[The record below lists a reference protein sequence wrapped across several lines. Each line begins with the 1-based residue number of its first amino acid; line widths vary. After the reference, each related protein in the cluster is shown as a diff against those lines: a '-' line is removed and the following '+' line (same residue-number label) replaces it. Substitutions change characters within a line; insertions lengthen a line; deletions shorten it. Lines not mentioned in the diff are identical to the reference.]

1 MSEKER
7 EQQHILAPLP
17 FKQNWLEFL
26 EQNGI
31 GQLSFRRFRSIVFHY
46 YFGHRREFP
55 WREEITPFRVFVSEV
70 MLQQTQTIRV
80 VPKFTDF
87 ITRFPDFETL
97 AGADFSDVL
106 RAWKGLGYNRR
117 ARYLQEAAHIVADRF
132 AGLLPEDP
140 ELLSTLPGIGPATA
154 ASICTFAFN
163 APLAFIETNIRTVYI
178 HFFFRNETGVHDRQ
192 IIELV
197 KETVDKEQPREWYY
211 ALMDYGVMLKK
222 TIGNPNRR
230 SRHYS
235 RQSCFEG
242 SDRQLRGKILQL
254 LLDSETV
261 IIDDAV
267 HLLGESAE
275 RIDRIIAS
283 LCRDNLIEREKGRLK
298 LS

>member
-1 MSEKER
+1 MSQKER
-7 EQQHILAPLP
+7 EQQNILAPLP

-55 WREEITPFRVFVSEV
+55 WREEITPYRVFVSEV
-70 MLQQTQTIRV
+70 MLQQTQTVRV
-80 VPKFTDF
+80 VPKFADF
-87 ITRFPDFETL
+87 ITQFPDFESL

-117 ARYLQEAAHIVADRF
+117 ARYLQEAAVIVADRF

-140 ELLSTLPGIGPATA
+140 ELLITLPGIGPATA

-178 HFFFRNETGVHDRQ
+178 HFFFRHETGVDDRQ
-192 IIELV
+192 IIHLV
-197 KETVDKEQPREWYY
+197 NQTVDKEQPREWYY
-211 ALMDYGVMLKK
+211 ALMDYGVMLKR
-222 TIGNPNRR
+222 TIGNLNRR
-230 SRHYS
+230 SKHYS
-235 RQSCFEG
+235 RQSRFEG
-242 SDRQLRGKILQL
+242 SDRQLRGKMLQL
-254 LLDSETV
+254 LLDSGTV
-261 IIDDAV
+261 MIDDTV

-283 LCRDNLIEREKGRLK
+283 LCRDNLVLKEKNRLK